1 MKANM
6 ENRRRIII
14 FSIVGGAVGLL
25 GCAVLAVVAGLFAQG
40 SRPQNAI
47 IGPWESAQASVVVE
61 FYRDGTVETRPDGG
75 ETTRS
80 TYEFVDG
87 DTLRIESEGVGFVYD
102 VKISGDTL
110 TMTGDDG
117 ETLTLTRLK

>member
-6 ENRRRIII
+6 ENRRPIII
-14 FSIVGGAVGLL
+14 LSIVGGAVGLL
-25 GCAVLAVVAGLFAQG
+25 FCAAIAVAVALSASG
-40 SRPQNAI
+40 SRLQESI
-47 IGPWESAQASVVVE
+47 IGPWRSETGSSVVE
-61 FYRDGTVETRPDGG
+61 FYRDGMVEVRPDGG

-87 DTLRIESEGVGFVYD
+87 NTLRIESGGVGFIYD
-102 VKISGDTL
+102 VQISGDTL

>member
-1 MKANM
+1 MK
-6 ENRRRIII
+6 NRRLIGIL
-14 FSIVGGAVGLL
+14 SIVGGAVGLL
-25 GCAVLAVVAGLFAQG
+25 LCGVIAMAVVRSVLG
-40 SRPQNAI
+40 SRLQESI
-47 IGPWESAQASVVVE
+47 IGPWRSETGSSVIE
-61 FYRDGTVETRPDGG
+61 FYRDGTVEVRPDGG

>member
-1 MKANM
+1 V
-6 ENRRRIII
+6 ENRRPIII
-14 FSIVGGAVGLL
+14 LSIVGGAVGLL
-25 GCAVLAVVAGLFAQG
+25 FCAAIAVAVALSVSG
-40 SRPQNAI
+40 SRLQESI
-47 IGPWESAQASVVVE
+47 IGPWRSETGSDVVE
-61 FYRDGTVETRPDGG
+61 FYRDGTVEARPDGG

-87 DTLRIESEGVGFVYD
+87 NTLRIESGGVGFIYD
-102 VKISGDTL
+102 VQISGDTL